1 MSREVVV
8 RCEPGA
14 YSIVARYGDD
24 GCFDVHGESA
34 QPITLT
40 LRVEDVWSR
49 LPSPSRR
56 YLYRAEVRKDQQE
69 APVVL
74 ADVAPDARIF
84 IEFENTFDV
93 SFT

>member
-1 MSREVVV
+1 MNRDVVV
-8 RCEPGA
+8 RCEPGT

-24 GCFDVHGESA
+24 GCFDVHGESTE
-34 QPITLT
+34 PITLT

-49 LPSPSRR
+49 LPPSLRR
-56 YLYRAEVRKDQQE
+56 YLYRAEVRKDRQVT
-69 APVVL
+69 PVVL

-84 IEFENTFDV
+84 IEFEKTFDV